1 MNEASTVTVGIARP
15 TVRKL
20 NRNELLN
27 ALPTDL
33 RHCLVEV
40 ESAPCEAGLRRELVG
55 WVAQVQGRS
64 TGALLCVVFRTPTA
78 AAGTS
83 AIQNLARR
91 FRNLLGARRESPLL
105 VELLD
110 VLVESET
117 DCATAAHALLGSLVE
132 ELQRFWEY
140 VPVVVPESDLTAQVF
155 FRNARYKAVRVL
167 RGYYGDEDG
176 YLMTDEIGSPPQC
189 RPAHSGWEWKD
200 SFFCG

>member
-33 RHCLVEV
+33 RRCLVEE
-40 ESAPCEAGLRRELVG
+40 ESDPREAGLRRELVG
-55 WVAQVQGRS
+55 WVAEVQGRS
-64 TGALLCVVFRTPTA
+64 TGALLCVVLRAPTA

-91 FRNLLGARRESPLL
+91 FRNLLGSRRELPLL

-110 VLVESET
+110 VVVESET
-117 DCATAAHALLGSLVE
+117 DCANRRACVAGAPGRGTSALLGMCACGGAGERPDGAGVFPK
-132 ELQRFWEY
+132 R
-140 VPVVVPESDLTAQVF
+140 PVQGGPGV
-155 FRNARYKAVRVL
+155 ARLL
-167 RGYYGDEDG
+167 RRRGRLPHD
-176 YLMTDEIGSPPQC
+176 
-189 RPAHSGWEWKD
+189 R
-200 SFFCG
+200 